1 MPQRVIITSVGIN
14 VVSNAIKNII
24 NSVAEKAEISEICSK
39 ITVVMKVRFR
49 GVGSVVRWFWL
60 AKIINGVSQ
69 HDRISS
75 GAEIWST
82 PK

>member
-1 MPQRVIITSVGIN
+1 MIITSVGIS
-14 VVSNAIKNII
+14 VASNIIKNMIS
-24 NSVAEKAEISEICSK
+24 SVAEKARINEICNE
-39 ITVVMKVRFR
+39 IIVMIKVRFR
-49 GVGSVVRWFWL
+49 KIGSVARWFWL
-60 AKIINGVSQ
+60 ARIIRGVSQ